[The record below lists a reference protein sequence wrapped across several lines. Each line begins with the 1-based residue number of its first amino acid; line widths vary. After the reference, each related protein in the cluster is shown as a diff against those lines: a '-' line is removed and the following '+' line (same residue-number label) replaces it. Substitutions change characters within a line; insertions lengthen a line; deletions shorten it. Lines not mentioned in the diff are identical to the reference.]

1 MDSGPCDG
9 LHGVGCLRAI
19 SREYVERET
28 DLRIMDDMPNGVT
41 VAGELEDVVKISHED
56 WERENQVSK
65 EPSPSPV
72 ARSRLVYA
80 CWGDGTW
87 SRSQLIGEIARGGWG
102 MTIFKSSDAF
112 QVEGHPDP
120 PGPEGLF
127 MKLHRENRPIAPEE
141 NEMSRAFE
149 EPLEARPFRD
159 TDEAREHRERLRAQ
173 LLVNNPMD
181 ISTCENKE
189 DEARLQNGEV
199 NTTNDVAI
207 EMSEEEKCD
216 PAKEAGPED
225 LSRDLL

>member
-19 SREYVERET
+19 SRECVERET

-173 LLVNNPMD
+173 LLANNQWASASMD
-181 ISTCENKE
+181 ISTCEDNE
-189 DEARLQNGEV
+189 EEPRLPNDGSNDNG
-199 NTTNDVAI
+199 I
-207 EMSEEEKCD
+207 QMSVEEKCTH
-216 PAKEAGPED
+216 EED
-225 LSRDLL
+225 TG